1 MRTKPAGYH
10 LNLTTKETDLVFS
23 IMADLS
29 YGYGSNELR
38 RRVGAKLLDLLGAQ
52 YFASYVW
59 NSTDNAF
66 SDRVSINMS
75 DDNLGAYEQ
84 HFQFCDPITPVLQR
98 RRKATGV
105 SDIMSRSRFERTE
118 FFNDFL
124 ANDGLHYGVNYYAYS
139 GGTNIGDLRIWR
151 GKGKE
156 DFSFRELEILD
167 AIGPAFTNAMRSA
180 IGRECLTAGKV
191 DLVAAL
197 NQAAD
202 GAMLTARER
211 EVCAAV
217 LAGLSDQQIAEKHG
231 ISFTTVRSHL
241 KHIYAKLGI
250 TGRTQLLSKVIIH

>member
-1 MRTKPAGYH
+1 M
-10 LNLTTKETDLVFS
+10 NLTTKETDLVFS

-38 RRVGAKLLDLLGAQ
+38 RRVGTKLLDLLGAQ

-59 NSTDNAF
+59 NSSENAF

-75 DDNLGAYEQ
+75 DENLGAYEQ
-84 HFQFCDPITPVLQR
+84 HYQFCDPITPVLQR
-98 RRKATGV
+98 RRKATSV

-124 ANDGLHYGVNYYAYS
+124 ANDGLYYGVNYYAYS

-167 AIGPAFTNAMRSA
+167 AIGPAFTNAMRGA
-180 IGRECLTAGKV
+180 IALESPARGKMDLLTAL
-191 DLVAAL
+191 D
-197 NQAAD
+197 QTAD
-202 GAMLTARER
+202 SAMLTAREK

-217 LAGLSDQQIAEKHG
+217 LAGLSDQQIAEKCG

-241 KHIYAKLGI
+241 KHIYGKLGI

>member
-1 MRTKPAGYH
+1 M
-10 LNLTTKETDLVFS
+10 NLTTKETDLVFS

-29 YGYGSNELR
+29 YGHGSNELR

-59 NSTDNAF
+59 NSVENAF
-66 SDRVSINMS
+66 TDRVSINMS
-75 DDNLGAYEQ
+75 DANLGAYEQ
-84 HFQFCDPITPVLQR
+84 YYQYCDPITPVLQR

-105 SDIMSRSRFERTE
+105 SDIMPRSRFVRTE

-151 GKGKE
+151 GKGRE

-167 AIGPAFTNAMRSA
+167 AIGPAFTNAMRTALS
-180 IGRECLTAGKV
+180 REISVRGKV
-191 DLVAAL
+191 DLISAL
-197 NQAAD
+197 DQAATS
-202 GAMLTARER
+202 AMLTAREK
-211 EVCAAV
+211 EICAAL
-217 LAGLSDQQIAEKHG
+217 LAGLSDQQIAEKCG

-241 KHIYAKLGI
+241 KHIYGKLGI
-250 TGRTQLLSKVIIH
+250 TGRTQLLSKVIVH